1 MNYNYIDN
9 VAKSKNGLPLVRGLI
24 YLSPKSQSRKDYD
37 PSLMFYQESKL
48 TDEIKLNKT
57 NFVETSLYELKPEKY
72 NIYLNEELLLRNVE
86 LKLGGVYTIVGYD
99 IPEQNKKGLSINT
112 VTPPNSMHLFWLLPQ
127 YIVITMA
134 EVLFSVT
141 GLEFAFT
148 QSPSSMKSLMQSSWL
163 LTVAFGNLI
172 VVIIA
177 EVSFFD
183 RQVSYLNIWQ
193 QQLLQFLIYRN
204 R

>member
-1 MNYNYIDN
+1 MDYNYIDN
-9 VAKSKNGLPLVRGLI
+9 VAKPKNGLPLVRGLI
-24 YLSPKSQSRKDYD
+24 YLSSKSQSKKDYD

-48 TDEIKLNKT
+48 TDKIKLNKT
-57 NFVETSLYELKPEKY
+57 NFAETSLYELKPEKY

-99 IPEQNKKGLSINT
+99 IPEQNKKGLSIIT

-148 QSPSSMKSLMQSSWL
+148 QSPSSMKSLMQSCWL

-183 RQVSYLNIWQ
+183 RQVSYLNIW
-193 QQLLQFLIYRN
+193 
-204 R
+204 